1 MISAVRRALLPLAFA
16 VLVAAAAGCG
26 DSSKGNESKKST
38 TTAPPHAFSL
48 ISEWHGRLTQKK
60 LQPFDVN
67 ATIRSL
73 SSGTRNTVH
82 YSGIDCS
89 GNWTYLGR
97 TNRAFRFREVIDR
110 GKSSTCKGVGTVSL
124 IPKGTNQLRY
134 EFRGGGVV
142 SSGVLSRG

>member
-1 MISAVRRALLPLAFA
+1 MISDVRRALLPLAFA
-16 VLVAAAAGCG
+16 VFIAAAAGCG
-26 DSSKGNESKKST
+26 DSNKGSGGKST
-38 TTAPPHAFSL
+38 ATNPPHAFSL
-48 ISEWHGRLTQKK
+48 ISSWHGRLTQKK

-82 YSGIDCS
+82 YSGINCS

-97 TNRAFRFREVIDR
+97 TNGAFRFREVIDR
-110 GKSSTCKGVGTVSL
+110 GTSATCKGVGTVSL
-124 IPKGTNQLRY
+124 TPRGANQLRY

-142 SSGVLSRG
+142 STGVLSRG

>member
-1 MISAVRRALLPLAFA
+1 MISAMRRALLPLALA
-16 VLVAAAAGCG
+16 VLIVAAAGCG
-26 DSSKGNESKKST
+26 DSNKGSGGKST
-38 TTAPPHAFSL
+38 ATNPPHAFSL
-48 ISEWHGRLTQKK
+48 ISSWHGRLMQKK

-73 SSGTRNTVH
+73 SSGKQNTVH
-82 YSGIDCS
+82 YSGINCS

-97 TNRAFRFREVIDR
+97 TNGAFRFREVINR

-124 IPKGTNQLRY
+124 TPKGTTQLRY

-142 SSGVLSRG
+142 STGVLSRG